1 MPARLAP
8 PTCTAVSSAPQTLP
22 FAYITCCI
30 RESFAFRLA
39 VGPPK
44 LALLWV
50 AMPAIAVL
58 QLGIM
63 TVSPTQSDSGR
74 LPAGCVARGGTAY
87 VSTGTSERNMLAD
100 GDVVFNEEV
109 FVIDHRRMELLV
121 PSSENT
127 ALELRKYSVP
137 PLSVLNWFPGLTAG
151 QTVKPPPSG
160 PAPKVLKST
169 TLPLLP
175 PSSRLLPMP

>member
-30 RESFAFRLA
+30 RESFEFRLA

-58 QLGIM
+58 QFGM
-63 TVSPTQSDSGR
+63 TTVSPTQSNNGR
-74 LPAGCVARGGTAY
+74 FPAGCVARGGTAY
-87 VSTGTSERNMLAD
+87 VSTATVEIDRLGA
-100 GDVVFNEEV
+100 GDAVLSDAA
-109 FVIDHRRMELLV
+109 FVIVHNRMELLV
-121 PSSENT
+121 PSSEKT

-137 PLSVLNWFPGLTAG
+137 PLSVLN
-151 QTVKPPPSG
+151 
-160 PAPKVLKST
+160 
-169 TLPLLP
+169 
-175 PSSRLLPMP
+175 